1 MGLNQSELD
10 GAIRFSFSKDNTEE
24 QIAEVVKRL
33 KESVERI
40 RKMR

>member
-1 MGLNQSELD
+1 MEMD
-10 GAIRFSFSKDNTEE
+10 GAIRFSFSKDNTEDE
-24 QIAEVVKRL
+24 IDEVVERL

>member
-1 MGLNQSELD
+1 MGLNQLEMD

-24 QIAEVVKRL
+24 EIDEVVKRL
-33 KESVERI
+33 RESVERI

>member
-33 KESVERI
+33 MESVERI